1 MAFPLRQRVLL
12 LLLVVIPLS
21 GCLFRSHKVENRIST
36 AKLLTASRDQLV
48 QEINAGANQIHTLN
62 ATVDIDTSVGGQLK
76 GKVTEYKQIRG
87 YVLVRKPEMLRMIGL
102 MPIVRNRAFDMVS
115 NGESF
120 KLWIPVKNKFFV
132 GRNNVVLPSN
142 QPLENIRPQQIYDSL
157 LLRQI
162 SSEDI
167 AVLENGYEEV
177 QDPKTHNWMQQPDY
191 ELDVISKEGHGWY
204 LQRKIIFN
212 RINLQPDRQLMYDQ
226 NGYVATDTRYS
237 DFRDFS
243 GFKFP
248 SVIQIWRPQEEY
260 SIVLTMVKLQINQP
274 LTDEQFALQQPPGAQ
289 VVRLDQPRPAKPG
302 S

>member
-1 MAFPLRQRVLL
+1 MGLFVRHRVLL
-12 LLLVVIPLS
+12 LLVAVVPLS
-21 GCLFRSHKVENRIST
+21 GCLFRSRKVENRIST
-36 AKLLTASRDQLV
+36 AKLLTATRDELV
-48 QEINAGANQIHTLN
+48 DRINSAANQIHTLN
-62 ATVDIDTSVGGQLK
+62 ATVDIDTSVGGEVK
-76 GKVTEYKQIRG
+76 GKITEYKQIRG

-115 NGESF
+115 DGKTF
-120 KLWIPVKNKFFV
+120 KLWIPVKNKFIV
-132 GRNNVVLPSN
+132 GRNDLVLPSN

-191 ELDVISKEGHGWY
+191 ELDVIAKNGHGWF

-212 RINLQPDRQLMYDQ
+212 RTNLQPDRQLMYDQ
-226 NGYVATDTRYS
+226 NGYVATDTRYT
-237 DFRDFS
+237 DLREYD
-243 GFKFP
+243 GLRFP

-260 SIVLTMVKLQINQP
+260 SIVLTMVKLQINQS
-274 LTDEQFALQQPPGAQ
+274 LTDDQFVLEQPPGSQ
-289 VVRLDQPRPAKPG
+289 LVRLDQPRPPKPG
-302 S
+302 N